1 MKAEN
6 FNSSHHVL
14 KHIKQA
20 FDPEILTSAKKR
32 ILDGID
38 RCDKSSLSEREE
50 IAVARGEA
58 PDSLRL
64 DTKNY
69 ELWSNASNEMI
80 QSLGDFLWIY
90 YPPQFRNIQKEVQEV
105 RWHQDAGFNK
115 ALGDKAHEQIMTCF
129 IPLDEKPTER
139 VTVQFS
145 RVIYSYL
152 EHAPTSNGFAAGL
165 ERDFSDLIHFDLELG
180 DAVLFGDFVPHRT
193 FAPVDTRWQRS
204 SFEFRLIREADALSN
219 KDYFALREKQF
230 VQLNSDSLLNS

>member
-1 MKAEN
+1 MNAEN
-6 FNSSHHVL
+6 FSSYHHAL

-32 ILDGID
+32 ILDGI
-38 RCDKSSLSEREE
+38 RQCDVSSLSEREQ
-50 IAVARGEA
+50 IAVSRGEA

-64 DTKNY
+64 DSKNY
-69 ELWSNASNEMI
+69 DIWINASNEVI

-90 YPPQFRNIQKEVQEV
+90 YPPQFRNIEKEVQEV

-115 ALGDKAHEQIMTCF
+115 ALGNKAHKQIMTCF
-129 IPLDEKPTER
+129 IPLDEKPSER

-145 RVIYSYL
+145 RENYSFL

-165 ERDFSDLIHFDLELG
+165 ERDFTDLIHFDLELG

-193 FAPVDTRWQRS
+193 FAPKDSIWQRS
-204 SFEFRLIREADALSN
+204 SFEFRLVREAEALEN
-219 KDYFALREKQF
+219 KDYFNLQKRLF
-230 VQLNSDSLLNS
+230 VQLNSDSSLNF

>member
-1 MKAEN
+1 MKAGN
-6 FNSSHHVL
+6 FNSYHHVL

-32 ILDGID
+32 ILDGI
-38 RCDKSSLSEREE
+38 RQCDVSSLSEREQ
-50 IAVARGEA
+50 IAVSRGEA

-64 DTKNY
+64 DSKNY
-69 ELWSNASNEMI
+69 DIWSNASNEVI

-165 ERDFSDLIHFDLELG
+165 KRDFMDLIHYDLELG

-193 FAPVDTRWQRS
+193 FAPEDTIWQRS
-204 SFEFRLIREADALSN
+204 SFEFRLIRKADALGQ
-219 KDYFALREKQF
+219 KDYFDLLEKKF
-230 VQLNSDSLLNS
+230 VQLEAPSPLNH

>member
-1 MKAEN
+1 MNAEN
-6 FNSSHHVL
+6 FHSSHHLL

-32 ILDGID
+32 ILDGIN

-50 IAVARGEA
+50 IAVERGEA

-69 ELWSNASNEMI
+69 ELWSDASNEMI
-80 QSLGDFLWIY
+80 KSLDNFLWIY
-90 YPPQFRNIQKEVQEV
+90 YPPQFRNIQKEIQEV

-115 ALGDKAHEQIMTCF
+115 ALGDKAHKQIMTCF
-129 IPLDEKPTER
+129 IPLDEKPYER

-145 RVIYSYL
+145 REIYSYL

-165 ERDFSDLIHFDLELG
+165 ERDFTDLIHFDLELG
-180 DAVLFGDFVPHRT
+180 DAILFGDFVPHRT
-193 FAPVDTRWQRS
+193 FAPINSKWQRS
-204 SFEFRLIREADALSN
+204 SFEFRLVRKVEALEN
-219 KDYFALREKQF
+219 KDYFDLTDRQF
-230 VQLNSDSLLNS
+230 VQFNSDSPLN